1 MSCLKTDWSFIAKFL
16 SFSDQGFLSK
26 WFWRCWTR
34 LCQIVPFFL
43 HTVISLWKW
52 SRLPCQLF
60 CALRRNMFLKTVW
73 TFHLVCVCVF
83 VDQKMSVSDQKISLK
98 LVHNAFT
105 CLLCLV
111 KVQFL
116 KTVWSLTASVHLF
129 LFKDV
134 SLVLF
139 RSKMSLWKRSEVSL
153 NLTIE
158 IVFFVWSTVFEPAE
172 VLFPDSVR
180 FLIGSFSGN
189 GVKLFFCCQ
198 NWVKGF
204 SENGSKFHDQ
214 LSGFFWGKIC
224 PITVLNFQCTTTVLL
239 LAKKMFVFENGC
251 LFYSPTIVWKV
262 ADVLVSASLPLLL
275 KQSFWKWSEGFIIS
289 FSALAAQKCLSEN
302 DLMACCWI
310 LVFFCSKVLFKTVG
324 SFNAKVVVSSWSHMF
339 SFFEMLWSV
348 IAKFPASSI
357 LRFCWKCSEAS
368 LPNSF
373 FLIKEYIIENCNA
386 FHGQTVC

>member
-1 MSCLKTDWSFIAKFL
+1 MFFCLINS
-16 SFSDQGFLSK
+16 
-26 WFWRCWTR
+26 
-34 LCQIVPFFL
+34 
-43 HTVISLWKW
+43 
-52 SRLPCQLF
+52 
-60 CALRRNMFLKTVW
+60 
-73 TFHLVCVCVF
+73 
-83 VDQKMSVSDQKISLK
+83 
-98 LVHNAFT
+98 
-105 CLLCLV
+105 
-111 KVQFL
+111 
-116 KTVWSLTASVHLF
+116 
-129 LFKDV
+129 
-134 SLVLF
+134 
-139 RSKMSLWKRSEVSL
+139 
-153 NLTIE
+153 
-158 IVFFVWSTVFEPAE
+158 FEPAE

-189 GVKLFFCCQ
+189 GVKLFFVAKL
-198 NWVKGF
+198 VKGF

-224 PITVLNFQCTTTVLL
+224 PSRSQFSMHHYSIASC
-239 LAKKMFVFENGC
+239 KKNVC
-251 LFYSPTIVWKV
+251 LWKWLSFYSPTIVWKV

>member
-1 MSCLKTDWSFIAKFL
+1 
-16 SFSDQGFLSK
+16 
-26 WFWRCWTR
+26 
-34 LCQIVPFFL
+34 
-43 HTVISLWKW
+43 
-52 SRLPCQLF
+52 
-60 CALRRNMFLKTVW
+60 
-73 TFHLVCVCVF
+73 
-83 VDQKMSVSDQKISLK
+83 
-98 LVHNAFT
+98 
-105 CLLCLV
+105 
-111 KVQFL
+111 
-116 KTVWSLTASVHLF
+116 
-129 LFKDV
+129 
-134 SLVLF
+134 
-139 RSKMSLWKRSEVSL
+139 MSLWKRSEVSL

-158 IVFFVWSTVFEPAE
+158 IVFLSDQQFWTGRSFVSRFCSLLDRKLLWERGQVVLCCQIGQRLFRKWFEVSWSTFW
-172 VLFPDSVR
+172 
-180 FLIGSFSGN
+180 FLLR
-189 GVKLFFCCQ
+189 K
-198 NWVKGF
+198 
-204 SENGSKFHDQ
+204 D
-214 LSGFFWGKIC
+214 LS
-224 PITVLNFQCTTTVLL
+224 ITVSIFNAPLQYCFLQKNV
-239 LAKKMFVFENGC
+239 C
-251 LFYSPTIVWKV
+251 LWKWLSFYSPTIVWKV